1 MSKFIVVTLPSEA
14 KAYDATRA
22 LRELH
27 TEGSLTVY
35 GVAVVAKGNDGK
47 VALKEAADAGPL
59 GAAVGALV
67 GGLIGVLGGPVGA
80 LVGAASGALIGS
92 YSDLFNLGLGTEFVK
107 KVSAG
112 LAPGKTAVIAEVAER
127 WDTPLDSRMA
137 ALGGTVLRSWR
148 SDVEDE
154 QVARNIALEKAEFD
168 SLKSEYAHARDDAK
182 AGLKVRIDNAKTRLD
197 KAEAHGKAR
206 LEALDGELK
215 AKIVVI
221 EKQAAGAES
230 GMKEKMAERLTAL
243 RAGYKARMSKLKQA
257 AELTK
262 EAFAA

>member
-1 MSKFIVVTLPSEA
+1 VIVSKFIVATLPSEA

-35 GVAVVAKGNDGK
+35 GVAVVAKDKDGK
-47 VALKEAADAGPL
+47 VSLKEAADAGPL

-92 YSDLFNLGLGTEFVK
+92 YEFVK

-257 AELTK
+257 AELTR